1 MMERCNRTLATA
13 SLLALVLAAGGT
25 ARAAENEAPQAKAPD
40 KLVILF
46 DEGSAAITG
55 GGRATLDEASH
66 LYRVG
71 NPIVMIV
78 TGSTDSVGD
87 AAQNLTLSERRA
99 RVVLDGLVARGIPV
113 QKLQL
118 LAAGETEATSSG
130 GGGAPQPAERNAV
143 ITWR

>member
-1 MMERCNRTLATA
+1 MTSRTGVA
-13 SLLALVLAAGGT
+13 SAAALLLLLGASPAA
-25 ARAAENEAPQAKAPD
+25 RSAENEAQTAKAPD

-46 DEGSAAITG
+46 NEGSSSITQSG
-55 GGRATLDEASH
+55 AATLDEASH

-78 TGSTDSVGD
+78 TGSTDAVGD
-87 AAQNLTLSERRA
+87 PQRNLSLSERRA

-113 QKLQL
+113 AKLQL
-118 LAAGETEATSSG
+118 LAAGATEAPSSG
-130 GGGAPQPAERNAV
+130 AAQPEDRRAV

>member
-1 MMERCNRTLATA
+1 MIARSRGMLAA
-13 SLLALVLAAGGT
+13 APVVALLLAASPA
-25 ARAAENEAPQAKAPD
+25 ARAAEDQAPQAKAPD

-46 DEGSAAITG
+46 NEGSSTITSSG
-55 GGRATLDEASH
+55 DATLDQASH

-78 TGSTDSVGD
+78 TGSTDGVGNPE
-87 AAQNLTLSERRA
+87 QNLSLSAHRA

-113 QKLQL
+113 AKLQF
-118 LAAGETEATSSG
+118 LAAGATEAA
-130 GGGAPQPAERNAV
+130 GGAAQPTDRSAT